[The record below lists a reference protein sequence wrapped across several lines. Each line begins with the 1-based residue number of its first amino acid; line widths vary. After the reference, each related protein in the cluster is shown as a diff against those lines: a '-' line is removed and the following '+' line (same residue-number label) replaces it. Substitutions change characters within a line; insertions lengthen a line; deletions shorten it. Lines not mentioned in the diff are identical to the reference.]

1 MSAPRANTSVSSAQA
16 TASPLANVTAISRR
30 NLQLYLRD
38 PVGIFFSLLGALMVF
53 LLYSLFLGN
62 LQVQSVSANAPGVD
76 PALVKQFVDSWMFGG
91 IVAISAMTTPL
102 GALSTFVEDGVSK
115 RYQDFLVSPITRS
128 ELALGYLASSFVIG
142 AGMTFIVFVVAVLY
156 LGLISGLWLGIG
168 AIATSLGWMLLSVTG
183 FAALWSFLVSFIKT
197 NGAFAAASTII
208 GTIAGF
214 VSGSYVPVGL
224 FPDAV
229 REVVSALPFAH
240 SAMLLRESFVGESLV
255 AMLGGHEEAALGL
268 EIFFGVRLYV
278 GDWAVPMWFA
288 AGLLAVIAV
297 LFAFLASR
305 RIRNRIQ

>member
-1 MSAPRANTSVSSAQA
+1 M
-16 TASPLANVTAISRR
+16 ANVLAICRR
-30 NLQLYLRD
+30 NLLLYLRD

-76 PALVKQFVDSWMFGG
+76 AALVKQFVDSWMFGG
-91 IVAISAMTTPL
+91 IVAITAMTTPL

-115 RYQDFLVSPITRS
+115 RYQDFLVSPVSRG

-142 AGMTFIVFVVAVLY
+142 AGMTTIVFVVSLLY
-156 LGLISGLWLGIG
+156 LGLLSGLWLGIG
-168 AIATSLGWMLLSVTG
+168 AIATSFGWLLLSVAG

-240 SAMLLRESFVGESLV
+240 SAMLLRQSFVGETL
-255 AMLGGHEEAALGL
+255 ADLFGGHADATFGM
-268 EIFFGVRLYV
+268 EIFFGIRLYV
-278 GDWAVPMWFA
+278 GDWEIPLWFA
-288 AGLLAVIAV
+288 AGLLVVIAV

-305 RIRNRIQ
+305 RIRHRIQ